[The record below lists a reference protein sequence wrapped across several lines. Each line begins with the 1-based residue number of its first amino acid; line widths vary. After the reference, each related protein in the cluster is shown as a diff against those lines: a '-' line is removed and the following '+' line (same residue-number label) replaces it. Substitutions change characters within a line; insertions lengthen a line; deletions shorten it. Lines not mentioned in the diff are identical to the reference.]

1 MSQRSVLG
9 SESYKGF
16 TIRKIQERGV
26 VKYVADSGRKFNS
39 RKRVRCES
47 REEAVILCGQWK
59 AVLDDDG
66 RKAWDLSEA
75 DRIDAKRAIELK
87 TTCGLESMSLLDI
100 VSNYNQLRPKV
111 EDLKLDELREGFLTE
126 FAQRV
131 EKVGKSQRTLLSYR
145 NKTKVL
151 VDAFPDQYARL
162 LDGEKVFET
171 LLNIQD
177 LKGWSAGTVDS
188 YISAWKAFF
197 TYCRSKKQMVACPLS
212 EESIADRIK
221 KHTEQ
226 GALAAPVI
234 PAISDSR
241 NLMLEAW
248 RARDRGM
255 LQAIIVL
262 LYGGLRP
269 NAEMLLFEWSKYD
282 PTGNLHV
289 GGDRSKNEGSAR
301 KIEICPVAIEWM
313 DYAKGYLAWKLHQ
326 HKEAVATILDK
337 KQKEGKLC
345 EEDRIQLRD
354 LKLKEP
360 HLVTTV
366 RDEHGQDVQALRFK
380 PLDWPRNWP
389 RVRKAA
395 GITKWVE
402 DSTRHGWASY
412 SFGLHGDAD
421 LLRKQLGHCDKRMLN
436 HYLQVNQSVRKKAKD
451 YFSLDPKTVLPP
463 DDYQVYLKELEIMNI
478 MEVAG

>member
-87 TTCGLESMSLLDI
+87 TTCGLENISLLDI

-111 EDLKLDELREGFLTE
+111 EDLKLDELREGFLAE
-126 FAQRV
+126 FAKRI
-131 EKVGKSQRTLLSYR
+131 EKVGKSKRTLMSYR
-145 NKTKVL
+145 HKTKVL
-151 VDAFPDQYARL
+151 VDTFPNQYARL
-162 LDGEKVFET
+162 LDGDKVVDA
-171 LLNIQD
+171 LLEIQES
-177 LKGWSAGTVDS
+177 KGWSAGTLDS
-188 YISAWKAFF
+188 YISALKAFC
-197 TYCRSKKQMVACPLS
+197 TYCSSEKQMVPRLLS
-212 EESIADRIK
+212 ENSIAERIK

-226 GALAAPVI
+226 GALAAPTI
-234 PAISDSR
+234 PTIEAAR
-241 NLMLEAW
+241 NLMYQAW
-248 RARDRGM
+248 RMRERGM
-255 LQAIIVL
+255 LQGMTTL

-282 PTGNLHV
+282 PTGFLHV

-301 KIEICPVAIEWM
+301 KIEICPAAIEWM
-313 DYAKGYLAWKLHQ
+313 NYAKGYLNWKFQEHR
-326 HKEAVATILDK
+326 EAVATILDK
-337 KQKEGKLC
+337 KKRDGKLG

-366 RDEHGQDVQALRFK
+366 RDEHGEDVQALRFK
-380 PLDWPRNWP
+380 PLDWPRNWA
-389 RVRKAA
+389 RVRKSA
-395 GITKWVE
+395 GITNWVE

-412 SFGLHGDAD
+412 SFGIHGDPD
-421 LLRKQLGHCDKRMLN
+421 ELRKQLGHSDIRMLN
-436 HYLQVNQSVRKKAKD
+436 HYLQVNESIRKKAKD

-463 DDYQVYLKELEIMNI
+463 DDYRVYLKELKTMKSMGAI
-478 MEVAG
+478 G